1 MAQQEQMKFAW
12 RIVGLL
18 VGGVFIFAGLSKIVG
33 LQPFRLLDPMEFARD
48 IDNYKILPWTICV
61 GLALY
66 LPWLEVICGLALIFR
81 RWYSGAL
88 TILFALLLVFIGAT
102 IAAKTRG
109 IDITCGCFGHLSN
122 QLSFAWHLA
131 LDFAIVAAVIALWRW
146 DRGRATRSEAIS

>member
-18 VGGVFIFAGLSKIVG
+18 VGGVFIFAGLSKIVD
-33 LQPFRLLDPMEFARD
+33 LQPFRFLDPMEFARD
-48 IDNYKILPWTICV
+48 IDNYKMLPWTICV

-66 LPWLEVICGLALIFR
+66 LPWLEVICGLALIVR

-88 TILFALLLVFIGAT
+88 RILFALLLVFIGAS
-102 IAAKTRG
+102 IAAKMRG

-131 LDFAIVAAVIALWRW
+131 LDFAIVAAVAALWRW
-146 DRGRATRSEAIS
+146 DRRRSTPSEAI